1 MHIRI
6 TTDPISMLE
15 VPDPAMHPCLY
26 EGDGENGLEIYF
38 ENEHNMQEYMAWK
51 RDDDSRITLKGDDS
65 EEYVA
70 EG

>member
-15 VPDPAMHPCLY
+15 VSDPEMHPCLY

-38 ENEHNMQEYMAWK
+38 ENEQNMQEYMDWK
-51 RDDDSRITLKGDDS
+51 RSDDSRITLQGDDS

>member
-15 VPDPAMHPCLY
+15 VQDPEMHPCLY
-26 EGDGENGLEIYF
+26 EGDGEDGLEIYF
-38 ENEHNMQEYMAWK
+38 ENEQNMQEYIDWK
-51 RDDDSRITLKGDDS
+51 QDYDTRITLQGDDS
-65 EEYVA
+65 AEYVA

>member
-15 VPDPAMHPCLY
+15 VPDPDMHPCLY
-26 EGDGENGLEIYF
+26 EGDGEDGLEIYF
-38 ENEHNMQEYMAWK
+38 ENEQNMQEYIDWK
-51 RDDDSRITLKGDDS
+51 RDYDSRITLQGDDS
-65 EEYVA
+65 AEYVA

>member
-15 VPDPAMHPCLY
+15 VPDPEMHPCLY

-38 ENEHNMQEYMAWK
+38 ENEQNMQEYMDWK
-51 RDDDSRITLKGDDS
+51 RSDDSRITLQGDDS

>member
-15 VPDPAMHPCLY
+15 VSDPEMHPCLY
-26 EGDGENGLEIYF
+26 EGDGEDGLEIYF
-38 ENEHNMQEYMAWK
+38 ENEQNMQEYLDWK
-51 RDDDSRITLKGDDS
+51 RDDDTLITLRGDDS

>member
-6 TTDPISMLE
+6 TTDPISMLD
-15 VPDPAMHPCLY
+15 VQDPDMHPCLY
-26 EGDGENGLEIYF
+26 DGDGDNGLEIYF
-38 ENEHNMQEYMAWK
+38 ENEQNMQEYMAWK
-51 RDDDSRITLKGDDS
+51 QDDDTQITLHGDDS

>member
-6 TTDPISMLE
+6 TTDPISMLD
-15 VPDPAMHPCLY
+15 VQNPDMHPCLY
-26 EGDGENGLEIYF
+26 DGDGDNGLEIYF
-38 ENEHNMQEYMAWK
+38 ENEQNMQEYLAWK
-51 RDDDSRITLKGDDS
+51 RDDDSLITLHGDDS

>member
-6 TTDPISMLE
+6 TTDPISMHE
-15 VPDPAMHPCLY
+15 VPEPDQHPCLY
-26 EGDGENGLEIYF
+26 DGDGENGLEIYF
-38 ENEHNMQEYMAWK
+38 ENERNMREFMAW
-51 RDDDSRITLKGDDS
+51 RSADDSRISLEGDDS